1 MVSYVPMLSRVP
13 CGFRLSFDFLFYTRL
28 LLALCSSK
36 GSCGFLLVIVEDAKL
51 LFSSFVAHAR
61 LCCSCKLVVP
71 AKGRGR
77 AGDRLAGG
85 RLATYNLFNLML
97 SKIRFNW
104 WGSAWSPL
112 GLCCGSLEPRCLA
125 RTPWSPC
132 AYRPHVGSDPLYGLL
147 HCIYYSET
155 IVCHCG

>member
-1 MVSYVPMLSRVP
+1 MPRDLQ
-13 CGFRLSFDFLFYTRL
+13 L
-28 LLALCSSK
+28 LC
-36 GSCGFLLVIVEDAKL
+36 VIVEDAKL

-125 RTPWSPC
+125 RAPWSPC
-132 AYRPHVGSDPLYGLL
+132 PFLVLVILGKIHKRAIAESLEGLTKSKPNLLGKLYQKL
-147 HCIYYSET
+147 
-155 IVCHCG
+155 